1 MKSALKPLYKDQY
14 DLGVMAKSA
23 VIISWVFRKE
33 LLVFVLINLDISSME
48 NSLETDQL
56 ASSEAS

>member
-23 VIISWVFRKE
+23 VIITFF
-33 LLVFVLINLDISSME
+33 FVVGC
-48 NSLETDQL
+48 
-56 ASSEAS
+56 SEKNF